1 MRLKRMTGP
10 VAFLL
15 AGLLTAKMLPAQ
27 DTVIDTMAV
36 GRQAT
41 EYFYDGN
48 VDSLWT
54 MLTPEFQEGLGSP
67 DALLDRLDM
76 LTERAGD
83 EMELIEESI
92 RMRNGRPQ
100 YWRVAEFELAPEP
113 LLIRWV
119 ISPDGKVSGQG
130 LGLASQ
136 PPATDD

>member
-1 MRLKRMTGP
+1 MRLKRMVGA
-10 VAFLL
+10 VALLL
-15 AGLLTAKMLPAQ
+15 ACSLPGKMLSAQ

-54 MLTPEFQEGLGSP
+54 MLTPAFQEGLGSA
-67 DALLDRLDM
+67 DELLDRLDM

-92 RMRNGRPQ
+92 RMRKGRPQ
-100 YWRVAEFELAPEP
+100 YWRVAEFEMVPEP

-119 ISPDGKVSGQG
+119 ISPEGKVSGQG